1 MIKLSSRPNEA
12 SGEISNIYTGPVI
25 SGAAS
30 LVSGEEI
37 FIVYDAAAGVYA
49 GEFIGAVTSAAAQ
62 APAAA
67 SSSAAAS
74 ASAPRAAKVLGTVAL
89 EVSEEMKNMDTVL
102 SIARSMLEAGV
113 SRQAL
118 LVSIGGGI
126 TSDIAGFAASI
137 YKRGIRYANIPTT
150 LLSQVDAAIGGK
162 TGVNLDDYKN
172 MLGVIVQPEFTYICP
187 SVLSTLPRRDFL
199 SGAAE
204 LLKTLI
210 IDNSSGLYEKAVEV
224 LAGVSGSGDSG
235 CLSSEAGV
243 SGTEA
248 LLPLISAASSVKA
261 GIVSRDPFDSGE
273 RKKLNLGHTWAH
285 AIEHEALLRG
295 DDITHG
301 EAVAMGIIIAA
312 GRSDSALAA
321 RLKADFIKVGLPVEC
336 PYPLVSLADAVR
348 RDKKAGDG
356 WIDLIVPRGI
366 GDVRI
371 ERTAL

>member
-1 MIKLSSRPNEA
+1 MKCID
-12 SGEISNIYTGPVI
+12 EISKIFAGSTVAE
-25 SGAAS
+25 AAS
-30 LVSGEEI
+30 LVKGEEL
-37 FIVYDAAAGVYA
+37 FLVYDAAAGVYA
-49 GEFIGAVTSAAAQ
+49 GEFIDALTGD
-62 APAAA
+62 
-67 SSSAAAS
+67 
-74 ASAPRAAKVLGTVAL
+74 AKVLGTVAL

-102 SIARSMLEAGV
+102 SIARSMLSAGV

-118 LVSIGGGI
+118 VVSIGGGI
-126 TSDIAGFAASI
+126 TSDIAGFTASI

-172 MLGVIVQPEFTYICP
+172 MLGVIVQPEFTFICP

-210 IDNSSGLYEKAVEV
+210 IDNSAGLYEKAVEV
-224 LAGVSGSGDSG
+224 LSMPPSGD
-235 CLSSEAGV
+235 
-243 SGTEA
+243 
-248 LLPLISAASSVKA
+248 LLPLISAAASVKA
-261 GIVSRDPFDSGE
+261 GIVSRDMYEAGE

-312 GRSDSALAA
+312 ERSDSALAT
-321 RLKADFIKVGLPVEC
+321 RLKADFLKVGLPLEC
-336 PYPLVSLADAVR
+336 PYPLEALTDAVR

-356 WIDLIVPRGI
+356 WIDLIVPHGI

>member
-1 MIKLSSRPNEA
+1 MTDGICK
-12 SGEISNIYTGPVI
+12 IYTGETVA
-25 SGAAS
+25 GAAT
-30 LVSGEEI
+30 LVGGEEI

-49 GEFIGAVTSAAAQ
+49 GEFIGALSAAQ
-62 APAAA
+62 A
-67 SSSAAAS
+67 SATDQVSATAQ

-187 SVLSTLPRRDFL
+187 SVLAALPRRDFL

-210 IDNSSGLYEKAVEV
+210 IDNSAGLYEKAVEV
-224 LAGVSGSGDSG
+224 LAGVSGACDSG
-235 CLSSEAGV
+235 CLGSGAGV
-243 SGTEA
+243 SGCEA
-248 LLPLISAASSVKA
+248 LLPLISAAASVKA
-261 GIVSRDPFDSGE
+261 GIVSRDPFESGE

-285 AIEHEALLRG
+285 AIEHESLLRG
-295 DDITHG
+295 DNITHG

-312 GRSDSALAA
+312 GRSDSDLAA
-321 RLKADFIKVGLPVEC
+321 RLKADFLKVGLPVEC
-336 PYPLVSLADAVR
+336 PYPLESLADAVR